1 MTYSPRQAHFSRKAH
16 LIARLG
22 ELEADGLLL
31 DDSAPW
37 SSADDDVLLTTPES
51 VHALAVLVRRTPA
64 AVRDRRREL
73 YYIDSVAGLRALPTT
88 VPVLDSYDE
97 VHTSDDVDSIV
108 LPAAV
113 VMGRPSST
121 VDELKAAARAI
132 LDEHADREEGNL

>member
-16 LIARLG
+16 LIARLD
-22 ELEADGLLL
+22 ELEAAGQLI
-31 DDSAPW
+31 DDAAPW
-37 SSADDDVLLTTPES
+37 LPDADEVLLSTPES

-73 YYIDSVAGLRALPTT
+73 YYIDSVAGLCALPTV
-88 VPVLDSYDE
+88 VPVLDSHDE
-97 VHTSDDVDSIV
+97 IHTSDDVASIV

-132 LDEHADREEGNL
+132 LDEHAGREEGAS